1 MKKDPHD
8 LRVTESVDLLIPGIG
23 EIVGGSMRMEGYQ
36 ELLEAYKR
44 EGISP
49 KEYHWYTDLLK

>member
-1 MKKDPHD
+1 
-8 LRVTESVDLLIPGIG
+8 
-23 EIVGGSMRMEGYQ
+23 MRMEGYQ

-49 KEYHWYTDLLK
+49 KEYCWYTDLRK